1 MGTHPIFESDFDCL
15 TVKIMKTLLED
26 DEIVRINVGGVKFTT
41 LRSTLLR
48 HGHSILARMIN
59 GKIPPRRDSE
69 GNAFLDRDPQ
79 IFKFI
84 LEFLRSSKVVISD
97 DLIQGILPQLLHE
110 AEYFMIDPLVEEL
123 RHRQARLN
131 KRDVL
136 LVWNEGGVI
145 KFNCTDED
153 VLAQLDYL
161 KPPIVGLKKTR
172 SIATIQY
179 DCDFLVA
186 INHFIN
192 NGFTRPDIMS
202 SKINYFWS
210 GTYIPDRPPFTF
222 LREGAPEEPSQYIT
236 TSPDFLDSQIIKEQ
250 V

>member
-48 HGHSILARMIN
+48 YSHSILARMIN

-131 KRDVL
+131 KKDALDCHDSIRLRLPGRYKSLYQQWFYSTRYYVQQDKL
-136 LVWNEGGVI
+136 LLERHVHSRSTAIHISARRSPGG
-145 KFNCTDED
+145 T
-153 VLAQLDYL
+153 
-161 KPPIVGLKKTR
+161 
-172 SIATIQY
+172 IA
-179 DCDFLVA
+179 V
-186 INHFIN
+186 HHH
-192 NGFTRPDIMS
+192 
-202 SKINYFWS
+202 
-210 GTYIPDRPPFTF
+210 
-222 LREGAPEEPSQYIT
+222 
-236 TSPDFLDSQIIKEQ
+236 
-250 V
+250 